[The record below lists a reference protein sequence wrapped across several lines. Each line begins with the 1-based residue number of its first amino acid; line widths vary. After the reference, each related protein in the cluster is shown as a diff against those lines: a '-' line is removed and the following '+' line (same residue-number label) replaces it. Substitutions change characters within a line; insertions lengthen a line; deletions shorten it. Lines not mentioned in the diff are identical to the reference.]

1 MIKKL
6 REYVLIN
13 CNVLC
18 IFQFFTIH
26 VIQLSHKW
34 EQTNK
39 NTKNILTYKWS
50 LGFNYY
56 SAAKNGSVKNG
67 IS

>member
-6 REYVLIN
+6 RECVLIVMFYAFFN
-13 CNVLC
+13 
-18 IFQFFTIH
+18 IFTLH